1 MSTPS
6 SEPRYKL
13 IFTVPHSSLEACKSA
28 IFAKGSPPPKP
39 SRLTNH
45 YSYSRDTHIGA
56 GAYPMGKYSM
66 VSFESPG
73 IEQFLP
79 GEGAQPNIGEVGKVE
94 RVEQM
99 RVEVLCVGRDVM
111 VGAVEALKR

>member
-1 MSTPS
+1 
-6 SEPRYKL
+6 
-13 IFTVPHSSLEACKSA
+13 
-28 IFAKGSPPPKP
+28 
-39 SRLTNH
+39 
-45 YSYSRDTHIGA
+45 
-56 GAYPMGKYSM
+56 M

-73 IEQFLP
+73 IVQFLP

-94 RVEQM
+94 RVEEM